1 MFSLR
6 KPSIVA
12 LVAAASVVL
21 ALSCT
26 ASALANP
33 TIELT
38 RGTAEPVESI
48 ATQLGAVVTN
58 GGGYDLFM
66 HVKPMGGAGCGA
78 NPEADSGESVF
89 AYENLTKETN
99 PVALSRN
106 WTFRSAGNYRVC
118 AWVTNSPSESAAFA
132 ETTLQVRRP
141 HLALSVTAPPT
152 VAENQA
158 FEVVTTAQAETE
170 RPVYEY
176 VLRNTGSGCPA
187 NAAAASNASD
197 ARTVL
202 YGWNV
207 TGGPFNESKNETIAS
222 PGGYVFCAYFEYEGT
237 ENPPGLT
244 ATATTN
250 VIAPPPPCVVPGFR
264 FGASLASVEQSIVA
278 ASCSVGKVAYSA
290 SSSVGRGGVL
300 ALSPGTGTKLGT
312 GAAVSVIVSAGR
324 ECVIPSVRPGATV
337 GHVKHLLAAA
347 DCGAVIVHAHS
358 RHVRRGRVIGLG
370 SRTHSRLFP
379 LSKVRVVVSA
389 GR

>member
-176 VLRNTGSGCPA
+176 VLRNTGSAMC
-187 NAAAASNASD
+187 S
-197 ARTVL
+197 ARTSSTKARKTRQGSRRQL
-202 YGWNV
+202 RP
-207 TGGPFNESKNETIAS
+207 TSSLLPRPAS
-222 PGGYVFCAYFEYEGT
+222 CQGSALGRAWRA
-237 ENPPGLT
+237 LS
-244 ATATTN
+244 
-250 VIAPPPPCVVPGFR
+250 R
-264 FGASLASVEQSIVA
+264 ASSRRRARSARSPTRRARASAVA
-278 ASCSVGKVAYSA
+278 ACS
-290 SSSVGRGGVL
+290 
-300 ALSPGTGTKLGT
+300 P
-312 GAAVSVIVSAGR
+312 
-324 ECVIPSVRPGATV
+324 
-337 GHVKHLLAAA
+337 
-347 DCGAVIVHAHS
+347 
-358 RHVRRGRVIGLG
+358 
-370 SRTHSRLFP
+370 
-379 LSKVRVVVSA
+379 
-389 GR
+389 